1 MEGAAKQQ
9 EQKTVSH
16 ARQAPSAPGQDRQLA
31 FPVGVLP
38 SLPRVSPRRMLP
50 CSGCAIL
57 ICLGSLRIYRVTSRE
72 AIFMDKWW
80 WVRKSALSGGDTCVQ
95 LSVRGQ
101 ASSKHLDQ
109 QKLPQLTELGHR
121 ALLLCPLSGLLLSL
135 SPSMPWMQP
144 AGPVF

>member
-1 MEGAAKQQ
+1 MVGQEIGA
-9 EQKTVSH
+9 V
-16 ARQAPSAPGQDRQLA
+16 
-31 FPVGVLP
+31 
-38 SLPRVSPRRMLP
+38 
-50 CSGCAIL
+50 
-57 ICLGSLRIYRVTSRE
+57 
-72 AIFMDKWW
+72 
-80 WVRKSALSGGDTCVQ
+80 GGDTCVQ